1 MNLGAAFI
9 DGIREAIGVQGAYY
23 ALAAV
28 GLNLQF
34 GYAGLLNFGHVASA
48 MVGAYGAAVVV
59 DSGGSL
65 WVGIAVGVLAA
76 GLLGLLMGMPT
87 LRLRADYLAIATISV
102 AEIIRVVINSTRT
115 QSVTGG
121 PIGITGVAADFYA
134 INPIPPGRYG
144 WGSLTYNQNT
154 LFTMIVGWTV
164 VALACTLIWSLT
176 RSPWGRL
183 LKAVREDEE
192 ATRALGKNVF
202 AMKLQA
208 FVIGSV
214 IGGMAG
220 ILFTFDG
227 GFVKP
232 DFFLAQTTFNWYL
245 VVILGGVA
253 TVFGPPL
260 GAMVF
265 WLAIALFNNLLTQA
279 IGRDGWWFLESTDTG
294 AIRYVAVG
302 VAVVLLLVFRPQG
315 LLGNKEEAQIGDH

>member
-1 MNLGAAFI
+1 MNLGSAII
-9 DGIREAIGVQGAYY
+9 DGIREALGVQGAYY

-48 MVGAYGAAVVV
+48 MVGAYGAAIVV
-59 DSGGSL
+59 DNGGSL
-65 WVGIAVGVLAA
+65 WVGIAVGILAA

-102 AEIIRVVINSTRT
+102 AEIIRVVINSNRT

-144 WGSLTYNQNT
+144 IGSLTYNQNT
-154 LFTMIVGWTV
+154 LFTMIVGWSL
-164 VALACTLIWSLT
+164 VALACLLVWSLT

-202 AMKLQA
+202 SMKLQA

-265 WLAIALFNNLLTQA
+265 WFAIALFNGLLTQA
-279 IGRDGWWFLESTDTG
+279 IGTEGWWFLESTDTG

>member
-65 WVGIAVGVLAA
+65 WVGIVVGILAA

-102 AEIIRVVINSTRT
+102 AEIIRVVINSSRT

-154 LFTMIVGWTV
+154 LFTMIVGWTL
-164 VALACTLIWSLT
+164 VALACALIWALT

-265 WLAIALFNNLLTQA
+265 WFAIALFNNLLTQA